1 MGKRTFIIANIFV
14 LSLFASAEASIT
26 GKLVRLAF
34 KPVTIPLSFV
44 TKKAIQ
50 TVSGT
55 ANAGLRVAK
64 GSLANVSV
72 QAGPMI
78 KVRPFDFRRI

>member
-1 MGKRTFIIANIFV
+1 MGKRIFIIANIFV
-14 LSLFASAEASIT
+14 LGLFASAKASIP
-26 GKLVRLAF
+26 GKLIKFAL

-44 TKKAIQ
+44 GKKAIQ

-55 ANAGLRVAK
+55 ANLGLKAAK

-72 QAGPMI
+72 QAGPII

>member
-1 MGKRTFIIANIFV
+1 VGKRTFIIANIFV

-26 GKLVRLAF
+26 GKLVKLAL
-34 KPVTIPLSFV
+34 KPVTIPLGFI

-64 GSLANVSV
+64 ASLANVSI
-72 QAGPMI
+72 QAGPII
-78 KVRPFDFRRI
+78 KIRPFDFRRI